1 MKAAREAG
9 ASLPVPMVSSKLSE
23 WMIFVMACACGMSI
37 ANIYYAQPLVSVMSS
52 SIGLPSTL
60 ASVIVTVTQVG
71 YCVGLLALVP
81 LGDLVESRRLVLATL
96 AMASVALLLVAR
108 AESVGALLGACLL
121 LGACSVAVQMI
132 IPMATH
138 LSPASV
144 RGSVVGSITSGLL
157 AGIMLARPMAGLV
170 SSAYGWRVVFV
181 ICAASLVSM
190 VIILRIVL
198 PEHRAAKNESY
209 RALIAS
215 LPRLLRE
222 TPVLRRRA
230 AYQAAL
236 FAAYSLFWTSVPFV
250 LSGPTFGLSQRE
262 IALFATSA
270 IAGAFAAPVA
280 GRLADAGRTT
290 AATGIG
296 ICLTVTSFAI
306 AWLARDGSVLL
317 MVFSAVLL
325 DIGVWSNLVLGQR
338 AISMLAPAHRSRM
351 NALYTSIFF
360 AGGALGSSCASL
372 AYATGGWQLIC
383 LIGILFPLAALLFYG
398 RREKWR
404 DALL

>member
-9 ASLPVPMVSSKLSE
+9 ASLPVPMVSSKLSG

-250 LSGPTFGLSQRE
+250 LSAPTFGLSQRE

-280 GRLADAGRTT
+280 GRLEGCSVWRTRRIIRPPSGR
-290 AATGIG
+290 
-296 ICLTVTSFAI
+296 
-306 AWLARDGSVLL
+306 SV
-317 MVFSAVLL
+317 F
-325 DIGVWSNLVLGQR
+325 R
-338 AISMLAPAHRSRM
+338 
-351 NALYTSIFF
+351 
-360 AGGALGSSCASL
+360 
-372 AYATGGWQLIC
+372 
-383 LIGILFPLAALLFYG
+383 
-398 RREKWR
+398 
-404 DALL
+404 